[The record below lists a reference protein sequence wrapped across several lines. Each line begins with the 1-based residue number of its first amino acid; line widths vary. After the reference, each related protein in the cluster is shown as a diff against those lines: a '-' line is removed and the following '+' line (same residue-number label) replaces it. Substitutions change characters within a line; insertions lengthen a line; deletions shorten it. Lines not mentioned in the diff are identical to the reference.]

1 MPPTSSGNLQT
12 LELGIVSL
20 YLLDYVT
27 NIVFV
32 EIFEVEENFNLAVCQ
47 LLVCGMQYPGA
58 LAPWRIG
65 SVVWNCLPPEL

>member
-1 MPPTSSGNLQT
+1 MQT

-20 YLLDYVT
+20 NLLRYVT
-27 NIVFV
+27 NIVLV
-32 EIFEVEENFNLAVCQ
+32 ENFEIEENFNLAVCQ

-65 SVVWNCLPPEL
+65 SVVWTCLPPEP